1 MNHLLLCA
9 GLVLATTLSAHA
21 QLLPVPNARNP
32 DWVQTDTKL
41 GFRPSRPDS
50 LSGSHDRMPIADPS
64 RGGAPTMPNA
74 LGRKNLT
81 NIGNTYRYWDADR
94 KLAYEW
100 QARPGSAAP
109 DSTVTVHQQAT
120 GATYTYRRRSAPPM
134 VQGRP
139 LRAPSDK

>member
-9 GLVLATTLSAHA
+9 GLVLGTTLAAHA
-21 QLLPVPNARNP
+21 QLLPVPNTRNP

-50 LSGSHDRMPIADPS
+50 LPGSRDRMPIVDPS
-64 RGGAPTMPNA
+64 RGTARMPNA
-74 LGRKNLT
+74 LRKNLT
-81 NIGNTYRYWDADR
+81 SIGNTYRYWDADR

-100 QARPGSAAP
+100 QARTGSAAP
-109 DSTVTVHQQAT
+109 DSTVTVLQQAT
-120 GATYTYRRRSAPPM
+120 GATYTYRRRSAPPT

-139 LRAPSDK
+139 LLMPSDK